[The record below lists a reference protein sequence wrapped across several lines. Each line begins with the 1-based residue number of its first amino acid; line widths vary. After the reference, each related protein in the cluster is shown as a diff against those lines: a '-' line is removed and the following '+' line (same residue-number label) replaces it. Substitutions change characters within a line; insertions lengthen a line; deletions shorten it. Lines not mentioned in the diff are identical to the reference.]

1 MCVVLVLLR
10 KRRLAVWT
18 LTLAAIGVVF
28 LLLQERQAAAAVGTA
43 QVQPVVVLDAGHGG
57 ADGGAVSDSGVAE
70 SGINLAITQRLA
82 EIFSFFGQPVMLT
95 RTGEASLC
103 GPEDETLRQ
112 QKVSDTRN
120 RVALVNG
127 CAGARLISIHQN
139 CLPGY
144 PLVRGAQSF
153 YNGAAGG
160 QEMADLIQQ
169 ALNDAVNVS
178 AKESKRISDSIYL
191 MKHAECPAVLV
202 ECGFLSNREETT
214 RLQQPEYQV
223 QLAAAIAAG
232 YLQYCT
238 SEGEL

>member
-1 MCVVLVLLR
+1 MVLVILR
-10 KRRLAVWT
+10 KRRCAAWALVLTAAVG
-18 LTLAAIGVVF
+18 AGA
-28 LLLQERQAAAAVGTA
+28 LLLRERPAAAAASASEVR
-43 QVQPVVVLDAGHGG
+43 PVVVLDAGHGG

-82 EIFSFFGQPVMLT
+82 EVFSFFGQPVLLT
-95 RTGEASLC
+95 RTDETSLC
-103 GPEDETLRQ
+103 GPEDVTLRQ

-139 CLPGY
+139 CLPGH
-144 PLVRGAQSF
+144 PSVQGAQSF
-153 YNGAAGG
+153 YNGVDGA
-160 QEMADLIQQ
+160 QEVAERIQQ
-169 ALNDAVNVS
+169 ALNDAVNAS

-202 ECGFLSNREETT
+202 ECGFLSNREETL
-214 RLQQPEYQV
+214 RLQQPEYQMQV
-223 QLAAAIAAG
+223 AAAIAAG

>member
-1 MCVVLVLLR
+1 MEQLIR
-10 KRRLAVWT
+10 KKHL
-18 LTLAAIGVVF
+18 LAAVTGAA
-28 LLLQERQAAAAVGTA
+28 LLLGAAAVSPRPSAATVSATA
-43 QVQPVVVLDAGHGG
+43 STGQVVILDAGHGG
-57 ADGGAVSDSGVAE
+57 ADGGAVSDSGVPE
-70 SGINLAITQRLA
+70 SGINLAITQRLGDVL
-82 EIFSFFGQPVMLT
+82 SFCGHTVALT
-95 RTGEASLC
+95 REGEDALCDGTG
-103 GPEDETLRQ
+103 TLRQ

-214 RLQQPEYQV
+214 LLQQPEYQV

>member
-1 MCVVLVLLR
+1 MVLVILR
-10 KRRLAVWT
+10 KRRLAAWT

-28 LLLQERQAAAAVGTA
+28 LLLQERPTAAAVGTA

-82 EIFSFFGQPVMLT
+82 EVLSFFGQPVMLT
-95 RTGEASLC
+95 RTDEAALC
-103 GPEDETLRQ
+103 GPEDVTLRQ
-112 QKVSDTRN
+112 QKVSDTKN
-120 RVALVNG
+120 RVALVNS

-139 CLPGY
+139 CLPGH
-144 PLVRGAQSF
+144 PSVRGAQSF
-153 YNGAAGG
+153 YNGVGGG
-160 QEMADLIQQ
+160 QEMADRIQQ
-169 ALNDAVNVS
+169 ALNGAVNVS

-202 ECGFLSNREETT
+202 ECGFLSNREETAL
-214 RLQQPEYQV
+214 LQQPEYQL
-223 QLAAAIAAG
+223 QIASAIAAG
-232 YLQYCT
+232 YLQYHT

>member
-1 MCVVLVLLR
+1 MVLVVLR

-57 ADGGAVSDSGVAE
+57 ADGGAVSD

-169 ALNDAVNVS
+169 ALNNAVNVS

-214 RLQQPEYQV
+214 LLQQPEYQV

>member
-1 MCVVLVLLR
+1 MIREGMCVVLVVLR

-112 QKVSDTRN
+112 QKVSDTRK

-160 QEMADLIQQ
+160 Q
-169 ALNDAVNVS
+169 
-178 AKESKRISDSIYL
+178 
-191 MKHAECPAVLV
+191 
-202 ECGFLSNREETT
+202 
-214 RLQQPEYQV
+214 
-223 QLAAAIAAG
+223 
-232 YLQYCT
+232 
-238 SEGEL
+238 

>member
-1 MCVVLVLLR
+1 MVLVVLR
-10 KRRLAVWT
+10 KRPLAVWT

-139 CLPGY
+139 CLPGH

-191 MKHAECPAVLV
+191 MKHTECPAVLV

-214 RLQQPEYQV
+214 LLQQPEYQV
-223 QLAAAIAAG
+223 RLAAAIAAG

>member
-1 MCVVLVLLR
+1 MTKLLYQRILVVL
-10 KRRLAVWT
+10 LA
-18 LTLAAIGVVF
+18 LIVVF
-28 LLLQERQAAAAVGTA
+28 GGWFAADWQLRRAEAAANWTDPK
-43 QVQPVVVLDAGHGG
+43 QVLILDAGHGG
-57 ADGGAVSDSGVAE
+57 EDGGAVAPNGTVEAD
-70 SGINLAITQRLA
+70 INLQIALRARAISELTGIEVVMTRDSPDIAYPDNATTIAERKKADQHQRA
-82 EIFSFFGQPVMLT
+82 ELIRKTDNAV
-95 RTGEASLC
+95 
-103 GPEDETLRQ
+103 
-112 QKVSDTRN
+112 
-120 RVALVNG
+120 
-127 CAGARLISIHQN
+127 LISIHQN

>member
-1 MCVVLVLLR
+1 MIREGMCVVLVVLR

-144 PLVRGAQSF
+144 PCLLYTSHAPPVEER
-153 YNGAAGG
+153 
-160 QEMADLIQQ
+160 L
-169 ALNDAVNVS
+169 LH
-178 AKESKRISDSIYL
+178 ESILR
-191 MKHAECPAVLV
+191 
-202 ECGFLSNREETT
+202 
-214 RLQQPEYQV
+214 
-223 QLAAAIAAG
+223 
-232 YLQYCT
+232 
-238 SEGEL
+238 

>member
-1 MCVVLVLLR
+1 MRGIGGAAETAFGGVDADIGSN
-10 KRRLAVWT
+10 RRGLSAFAGET
-18 LTLAAIGVVF
+18 GRCRCRDGAGAACCSAG
-28 LLLQERQAAAAVGTA
+28 R
-43 QVQPVVVLDAGHGG
+43 GHGG

-214 RLQQPEYQV
+214 LLQQPEYQV

>member
-1 MCVVLVLLR
+1 MVLVVLR

-57 ADGGAVSDSGVAE
+57 ADGGAVS
-70 SGINLAITQRLA
+70 

-214 RLQQPEYQV
+214 LLQQPEYQV

>member
-1 MCVVLVLLR
+1 MVLVVLR

-139 CLPGY
+139 CLPGH
-144 PLVRGAQSF
+144 PGVRGAQVF
-153 YNGAAGG
+153 YNTVEPSQRLA
-160 QEMADLIQQ
+160 QTVQQ
-169 ALNDAVNVS
+169 ALNNGVNEGRDKA
-178 AKESKRISDSIYL
+178 AKPIGDEVYL
-191 MKHAECPAVLV
+191 MSHTTCPAILV
-202 ECGFLSNREETT
+202 ECGFLSNPEETAL
-214 RLQQPEYQV
+214 LQQPF
-223 QLAAAIAAG
+223 
-232 YLQYCT
+232 
-238 SEGEL
+238 